1 MVSVLTVYNT
11 SEPFDHQSVT
21 FNASSVDVNGR
32 RATDAGQEIRVG
44 VRARS
49 REDVSLEP
57 AGHGR
62 QSLGDPSV
70 AAALRVILLG
80 NARLL

>member
-21 FNASSVDVNGR
+21 INASSVDGR

-49 REDVSLEP
+49 REDVSVEP

-80 NARLL
+80 NARLR